1 MHFKLKLIMIIMIH
15 NNYTGY
21 NHYKDKKGLDI

>member
-1 MHFKLKLIMIIMIH
+1 MHFKLKLIMIMIH

-21 NHYKDKKGLDI
+21 NKCKDKKGLDI